1 MHVKGPYFGQA
12 MWFHKFHHED
22 LPSAKKRYDEQI
34 VRVFEVL
41 NIILEGK
48 QYLVGEKL

>member
-1 MHVKGPYFGQA
+1 MSGQGPYFGQA
-12 MWFHKFHHED
+12 VWFRKFHPED
-22 LPSAKKRYDEQI
+22 VASAKKRYDEQT

-41 NIILEGK
+41 NTILEGK

>member
-1 MHVKGPYFGQA
+1 MYVQGPYFGQA
-12 MWFHKFHHED
+12 MWFRKFHHED
-22 LPSAKKRYDEQI
+22 LPSARKRYEEQI

-41 NIILEGK
+41 DKILEGK